1 MFSPPKDKIKGR
13 ERIFKLTK
21 IGNKKHNE
29 EITHNEEIQTI
40 IRSYFKSSTP
50 QN

>member
-1 MFSPPKDKIKGR
+1 MFSPPKDKIKSR

-21 IGNKKHNE
+21 IGNKKGNI
-29 EITHNEEIQTI
+29 ITHNEEIQTI